1 MLTELLYM
9 KNMEQMQC
17 SSKIIGSHQN
27 EGKNILMLDQTIFYP
42 QGGGQPYD
50 TGMIKSIDGHFVFQV
65 QEVRFIEGVVHHIGI
80 IENGEL
86 SVGMEVNCFI
96 DEERRKLNTRLH
108 SAGHLI
114 DMALKEMSIDWI
126 PGKGY
131 HFPQGAYVEYSG
143 NISNLDVENL
153 KSEIGQKCNEIISRN
168 IETKLVFDE
177 HKLQNGKSMRTV
189 FYGEYGIPC
198 GGTHVSNL
206 KEIISIGIRKIKKE
220 KDAIR
225 VSYSVSV

>member
-1 MLTELLYM
+1 MNTELLYM
-9 KNMEQMQC
+9 KDM
-17 SSKIIGSHQN
+17 SKIECSAKIVDHQQGG
-27 EGKNILMLDQTIFYP
+27 GKTTIMLDQAIFYP

-50 TGMIKSIDGHFVFQV
+50 TGIIKNRDGNFIFRV
-65 QEVRFIEGVVHHIGI
+65 QEVRFVDGIVHHIGD
-80 IENGEL
+80 IEKGQL
-86 SVGMEVNCFI
+86 SNGMEVNCFV
-96 DEERRKLNTRLH
+96 DEGRRKLNTRLH

-114 DMALKEMSIDWI
+114 NMTLRELNIDWI

-143 NISNLDVENL
+143 KIDIENIENL
-153 KSEIGQKCNEIISRN
+153 KSEIEQKCNEIISRS

-177 HKLQNGKSMRTV
+177 HKLQNGKPMRTV

-225 VSYSVSV
+225 VSYSV

>member
-9 KNMEQMQC
+9 KNMRQTQC
-17 SSKIIGSHQN
+17 LSKIIGSQQN
-27 EGKNILMLDQTIFYP
+27 EGKNILILDQTIFYP

-50 TGMIKSIDGHFVFQV
+50 TGIIKSIDEHFVFQV
-65 QEVRFIEGVVHHIGI
+65 QEVRFTEGVVHHIGM

-86 SVGMEVNCFI
+86 SIGMDVNCFV
-96 DEERRKLNTRLH
+96 DENRRKLNSRLH

-114 DMALKEMSIDWI
+114 DMALKEIDIDWI

-143 NISNLDVENL
+143 KFDGLDIGNL
-153 KSEIGQKCNEIISRN
+153 KLEVEQKCNEIISKN
-168 IETKLVFDE
+168 IETKLVFNDN
-177 HKLQNGKSMRTV
+177 KLQNGKPMRTV

-206 KEIISIGIRKIKKE
+206 NEIVSIGIRKIKKE

-225 VSYSVSV
+225 ISYTV